1 MKKFKVIIRELLE
14 EKVEVLAESPSDAIS
29 KVEDKYYACDIIL
42 SADNHTQTDI
52 TLSIKDKLCKGYLK
66 NPLFCS
72 FVDTKLK
79 QKLPELDIEEK
90 MKLTFGSVN
99 NAISHFENQGG
110 EPGKED

>member
-1 MKKFKVIIRELLE
+1 MKRYKVIIRELLE
-14 EKVEVLAESPSDAIS
+14 EKVEVLAESPSHAIS
-29 KVEDKYYACDIIL
+29 KVEDKYYACDIVL

-52 TLSIKDKLCKGYLK
+52 TLSVEDKLCKGYLN

-79 QKLPELDIEEK
+79 QMLPELDIEEK
-90 MKLTFGSVN
+90 MRLTFGSEN